1 MLFGRFFF
9 LFLLHIRFLIVI
21 NLKLWEA
28 LFEKLRLEMVWVKVR
43 LFLRHGHRRRRVTQL
58 INVFIFS
65 HEFILFLG
73 CNNILLLLFFLLFL
87 FLLFLFKLG
96 FILIFIFL
104 LLHILNISNLF
115 LKDLLYVLL
124 YLKSKELSQSG
135 IEPMLKAKLL
145 GKRVRI
151 VSFINRNIFHLPSSQ
166 IYCYSK

>member
-1 MLFGRFFF
+1 MLFGRLFF

-43 LFLRHGHRRRRVTQL
+43 LFLRHGHRRRRITQL

-73 CNNILLLLFFLLFL
+73 CNYILLLLFFLSFL

-104 LLHILNISNLF
+104 LLHIFNLTNLF
-115 LKDLLYVLL
+115 LKDLFNVLL
-124 YLKSKELSQSG
+124 YLKCQEFS
-135 IEPMLKAKLL
+135 
-145 GKRVRI
+145 
-151 VSFINRNIFHLPSSQ
+151 
-166 IYCYSK
+166 